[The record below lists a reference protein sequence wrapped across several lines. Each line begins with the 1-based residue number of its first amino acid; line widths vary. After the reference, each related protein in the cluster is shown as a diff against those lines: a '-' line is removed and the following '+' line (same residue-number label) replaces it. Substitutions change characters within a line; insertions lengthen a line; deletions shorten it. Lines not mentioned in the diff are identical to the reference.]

1 MRALTLLRLR
11 PRLPSS
17 QPPRPSLRRALL
29 TLAIETSCDDTSVA
43 ILEAKTCPTHGHT
56 SAVLHFHDK
65 VTSNN
70 TSFHGVH
77 PIVSLYSHQE
87 SLAGLLDEAIRH
99 LPCAGTSTTTRVPD
113 FVSVTRGPGMRSNLF
128 TGLDTAKG
136 LAVAWQRPLI
146 GVHHMQ
152 AHALTPRLVK
162 ALQNAQE
169 DGFTAAEYPSRG
181 EAYHREDR
189 GLGVPQ
195 SREGAANVVIEPNF
209 PFLSVLASGG
219 HTLLVS
225 SETLTDH
232 KVLASTTDI
241 AIGECLDKIAR
252 SVLPPEILDAAQ
264 STMYGALLE
273 QFAFK
278 ETPTSVTDR
287 QITEPKLEEQPAR
300 GKEQQSGR
308 TEYRLENI
316 TAKDY
321 VSQYGTRYKYVMP
334 KNNEEAIKQNTTKWG
349 WAFNK
354 PLSKGAGG
362 LKSHSMEMS
371 FTGLLTQAERVVQ
384 FESDPSSAKLTK
396 NRRSA
401 AQISAEERIDMARET
416 MRAAFEHLSSRVVLA
431 LQSIASEGIPVNGVV
446 LAGGV
451 AANSYLKFMYAAF
464 IVHSRNTDWW
474 LDLRLSSV
482 HMVTLTSES

>member
-1 MRALTLLRLR
+1 MRAFTLHCLC

-17 QPPRPSLRRALL
+17 PRPSLRRALL

-43 ILEAKTCPTHGHT
+43 ILEAKTCPTQGHT
-56 SAVLHFHDK
+56 SAVLHFHKK

-87 SLAGLLDEAIRH
+87 NLAVLLDEAILH
-99 LPCAGTSTTTRVPD
+99 LPCDGMSTTKRVPD
-113 FVSVTRGPGMRSNLF
+113 FVAVTRGPGMRSNLF
-128 TGLDTAKG
+128 TGVDTAKG

-162 ALQNAQE
+162 ALQNSQKE
-169 DGFTAAEYPSRG
+169 DISLVRSPPGDDRQS
-181 EAYHREDR
+181 REDR
-189 GLGVPQ
+189 GIQVPKNHRG
-195 SREGAANVVIEPNF
+195 SANFVIEPNF

-225 SETLTDH
+225 TESLTDH

-252 SVLPPEILDAAQ
+252 SVLPPKILDTAQ
-264 STMYGALLE
+264 TTMYGALLE
-273 QFAFK
+273 NFAFP
-278 ETPTSVTDR
+278 ERPPANTDKT
-287 QITEPKLEEQPAR
+287 ITGPRIEEQTPS

-308 TEYRLENI
+308 AVYRLENT
-316 TAKDY
+316 TANDF
-321 VSQYGTRYKYVMP
+321 VSQYGTRYKYVVV
-334 KNNEEAIKQNTTKWG
+334 KNNEEALKQNTTKWG
-349 WAFNK
+349 WAFSK

-362 LKSHSMEMS
+362 LKSNSMEMS
-371 FTGLLTQAERVVQ
+371 FTGLLTHAERVVQ
-384 FESDPSSAKLTK
+384 FESDPLTGKLTK
-396 NRRSA
+396 TKRSPE
-401 AQISAEERIDMARET
+401 QISIEERRDMARET
-416 MRAAFEHLSSRVVLA
+416 MRAAFEHLASRVVLA
-431 LQSIASEGIPVNGVV
+431 LQYIVANKDTEPVPINAVV

-451 AANSYLKFMYAAF
+451 AANSYLKFMYAYF
-464 IVHSRNTDWW
+464 IRVRK
-474 LDLRLSSV
+474 V
-482 HMVTLTSES
+482 LTGG